1 MQIFRL
7 ILLLLA
13 LSFFKSIAQPYK
25 ILESTKEHIIIEFDF
40 HNYYT
45 IADTIINGKRFNYI
59 NQMEFS
65 PRMPGEPWLPEL
77 LINIGVPNKCNPS
90 LSILNSEEIKIN
102 DKFIIPFPKEDPDIT
117 PKGEDNFNFEI
128 YNSNRLFPFTKAKI
142 INDYIFRYSRVLVV
156 GISPYQFN
164 PISRD
169 ILFTNKMKIKIV
181 FNSLNDLND
190 KKIEDAFTEN
200 YLQDLVINYEIMSDW
215 ITKEETQQRKFC
227 PNNTLADFVLNYFL
241 KEGQCNVV
249 SYGLSSIQEDS
260 GSEGLHNYKVRVG
273 FQPIN
278 VDRSFV
284 LHSYISP
291 VKKQIG
297 LLLSILLKILPKN
310 RKLKKA
316 QGIFNK
322 IR

>member
-1 MQIFRL
+1 MSL
-7 ILLLLA
+7 I
-13 LSFFKSIAQPYK
+13 
-25 ILESTKEHIIIEFDF
+25 
-40 HNYYT
+40 
-45 IADTIINGKRFNYI
+45 
-59 NQMEFS
+59 
-65 PRMPGEPWLPEL
+65 
-77 LINIGVPNKCNPS
+77 V
-90 LSILNSEEIKIN
+90 
-102 DKFIIPFPKEDPDIT
+102 
-117 PKGEDNFNFEI
+117 
-128 YNSNRLFPFTKAKI
+128 
-142 INDYIFRYSRVLVV
+142 
-156 GISPYQFN
+156 
-164 PISRD
+164 
-169 ILFTNKMKIKIV
+169 
-181 FNSLNDLND
+181 
-190 KKIEDAFTEN
+190 IED
-200 YLQDLVINYEIMSDW
+200 YVIIQGSFSTDEH
-215 ITKEETQQRKFC
+215 RKFC

-297 LLLSILLKILPKN
+297 LLLSILLKIFPKN